1 MCGQSI
7 YVAIFLRIFA
17 IQLFAMEKIKL
28 IEARKSK
35 GLSQQQLAE
44 KLCMDVSNYNRREK
58 GQSKVSSSEWEKL
71 ASVLEVPVEDIFES
85 EESIFIICKDQSVG
99 INNGTN
105 NVYTIPEF
113 LLESQRKYI
122 QKLEEEIQTLKNKF

>member
-1 MCGQSI
+1 
-7 YVAIFLRIFA
+7 
-17 IQLFAMEKIKL
+17 MEKIKL

>member
-1 MCGQSI
+1 
-7 YVAIFLRIFA
+7 
-17 IQLFAMEKIKL
+17 MEKIKL

-122 QKLEEEIQTLKNKF
+122 QKLEEENTQLKEQLKNPNV

>member
-1 MCGQSI
+1 
-7 YVAIFLRIFA
+7 
-17 IQLFAMEKIKL
+17 MEKIKL

-105 NVYTIPEF
+105 NVYTIPEL

-122 QKLEEEIQTLKNKF
+122 QRLEEEIQTLKNKF

>member
-1 MCGQSI
+1 M
-7 YVAIFLRIFA
+7 RIFA
-17 IQLFAMEKIKL
+17 IQLFTMEKIKL